1 MASNHIMRKYCI
13 FGIQFISMKHILT
26 FFFSFSCVVVLS
38 SQINVS
44 TTIENKK
51 VLLEGFTGIN
61 GYYSTELYKQQ
72 RAWSVAYPDDFFY
85 INYHA
90 GIFAEPF
97 ANQQDFTTTYGD
109 SLLQRTKGIVFPIS
123 TINRRIFSTLS
134 EQNQSQA
141 LQFNSI
147 SSAIDTVLSEMSP
160 VNIAIRSRLNQ
171 TTQNLEIILESYFT
185 STTNQS
191 LQVNAVVLLDSL
203 VYMQSGSENDS
214 SALDLNGKYIHRNV
228 FFQNINL
235 TNSLLAPSI
244 TGTYRVDTIVL
255 SLPVQFNG
263 FPFLAWQPKVMAWI
277 SETDSTNIHT
287 LAFSKP
293 TIASDSVLGVI
304 LDKIQSLDDFNQICG
319 TTGNVAVEIQN
330 LGNVGIDSFV
340 IEATVNQS
348 VIQRDTYYLN
358 QSLATAYVQKV
369 ELKPILNLQNPINL
383 IDLKL
388 ISLNGIAYTSN
399 VGTVQIDQAS
409 LFVSDSTNGSLSIQ
423 FDNYPTDISWRL
435 KDETADT
442 ILLSGSNYPVPN
454 SLLTLPFTASVGHC
468 YYLKISDRAG
478 DGLCCAHGSGYYSL
492 NIGNLQIKSERNFES
507 IAGLRFVFQEGVIS
521 VQYVESE
528 ELDWQIYPNPAQN
541 DIRVIFDENEVQN
554 WSLSNIL
561 GQRIMGGNT
570 KGLSPMNLF
579 VGDLQNGVYL
589 FAVADHKGKVF
600 TKKLVI
606 SR

>member
-1 MASNHIMRKYCI
+1 
-13 FGIQFISMKHILT
+13 MKHILT

-147 SSAIDTVLSEMSP
+147 SSAIDTVFTETSP

-171 TTQNLEIILESYFT
+171 TTQNLEIILETYFT
-185 STTNQS
+185 SATNQS

-203 VYMQSGSENDS
+203 IYMQRGSENDS
-214 SALDLNGKYIHRNV
+214 SALDANGKYIHRNV

-235 TNSLLAPSI
+235 TNSLLAPSNI
-244 TGTYRVDTIVL
+244 GTYNVDTIVL
-255 SLPVQFNG
+255 SLPGQFNG
-263 FPFLAWQPKVMAWI
+263 FPFLAWQPKVLAWI

-293 TIASDSVLGVI
+293 AIVSDSVLGVR
-304 LDKIQSLDDFNQICG
+304 LDKVQSLDDFNQICG

-340 IEATVNQS
+340 IEATVNQAL
-348 VIQRDTYYLN
+348 IQRDTYYLN
-358 QSLATAYVQKV
+358 QSLATAYVKKV

-399 VGTVQIDQAS
+399 VGTVQIDKAS

-435 KDETADT
+435 KDETTDT
-442 ILLSGSNYPVPN
+442 ILLSGSNYPIPN
-454 SLLTLPFTASVGHC
+454 SLLTLPFTATIGHC
-468 YYLKISDRAG
+468 YYLNISDRAG

-521 VQYVESE
+521 VEYVESE

-541 DIRVIFDENEVQN
+541 DITVYFNENEVQD

-561 GQRIMGGNT
+561 GQRIMSGNT
-570 KGLSPMNLF
+570 MGNSQMNLF

-589 FAVADHKGKVF
+589 FAVADQKGK
-600 TKKLVI
+600 TYSKKLII